1 MTAHS
6 SLQAVAAEDYTS
18 GPGSQSGRIAVAMSG
33 GVDSSVTAA
42 LLVEAG
48 YDVVGLTM
56 QLYDHGA
63 ATAKAKAC
71 CAGQDIY
78 DARRVSD
85 KLGIPHYVLDYE
97 KTFEADVITPFA
109 EAYRRG
115 ETPIP
120 CILCNQTV
128 KFRDLIA
135 AARGI
140 GAVGL
145 ATGHYVRKG
154 KTPDGPVLMRAVDAD
169 RDQSYFLFS
178 TTREQLDFLHFPLG
192 GLPKSE
198 TRALAVKYGLVVADK
213 PDSQDICFVPTGRYT
228 EIVSKYADEKFSS
241 GKIIHVDGRELGQ
254 HSGIENFTIGQRR
267 GIGIGGTKDPLYVV
281 AIDPENAIVRVG
293 PKDALARQEITLR
306 DLNWLGAASE
316 IEGEGAAVFARVRN
330 AHAPVS
336 ATIYS
341 SGEGKGAH
349 VRFDEPLFGVSPGQA
364 CVLYRDDVVLGG
376 GWIQRDRSL
385 DTVPHN
391 LRPDSADLHEQARA

>member
-1 MTAHS
+1 MNS
-6 SLQAVAAEDYTS
+6 NLPVQAVTVEDYTAGS
-18 GPGSQSGRIAVAMSG
+18 GSNSGRIAVAMSG

-78 DARRVSD
+78 DARRVAD

-97 KTFEADVITPFA
+97 KTFEADVIAPFA
-109 EAYRRG
+109 NAYRQG

-135 AARGI
+135 AARDI

-145 ATGHYVRKG
+145 ATGHYVRRG
-154 KTPDGPVLMRAVDAD
+154 ETPEGPVLLRAVDAD

-178 TTREQLDFLHFPLG
+178 TTREQLSFLHFPLG
-192 GLPKSE
+192 GVPKSE
-198 TRALAVKYGLVVADK
+198 TRALAAKYDLAVADK

-228 EIVSKYADEKFSS
+228 EIVSKYADDGFSS
-241 GKIIHVDGRELGQ
+241 GRIVHVDGRELGE

-281 AIDPENAIVRVG
+281 AIDPDTATVKVG
-293 PKDALARQEITLR
+293 PKDALARQEIALR
-306 DLNWLGAASE
+306 DLNWLGADTE
-316 IEGEGAAVFARVRN
+316 LDGEGAPVFARVRN
-330 AHAPVS
+330 AHAPVPAHICRDS
-336 ATIYS
+336 T
-341 SGEGKGAH
+341 GAAR
-349 VRFDEPLFGVSPGQA
+349 VTFDEPLFGVSPGQA

-385 DTVPHN
+385 DAVPHN
-391 LRPDSADLHEQARA
+391 LKPAQTQSEGRATA

>member
-1 MTAHS
+1 MQKRPVTVTDYS
-6 SLQAVAAEDYTS
+6 SSS
-18 GPGSQSGRIAVAMSG
+18 GSKSGTIAVAMSG

-42 LLVEAG
+42 MLVEAG

-63 ATAKAKAC
+63 ATSKSKTC

-78 DARRVSD
+78 DARRVAD

-109 EAYRRG
+109 EAYRQG

-135 AARGI
+135 AARDI
-140 GAVGL
+140 GAAGL
-145 ATGHYVRKG
+145 ATGHYVQKG
-154 KTPDGPVLMRAVDAD
+154 ETPEGPVMLRAVDAD

-178 TTREQLDFLHFPLG
+178 TTRDQLSFLHFPLG

-198 TRALAVKYGLVVADK
+198 TRELAVKYGLSVADK

-228 EIVSKYADEKFSS
+228 EIVSKFSDEGFVP
-241 GKIIHVDGRELGQ
+241 GQIVHIDGRVLGQ
-254 HSGIENFTIGQRR
+254 HEGIENFTIGQRR

-281 AIDPENAIVRVG
+281 AINPDTATVQVG
-293 PKDALARQEITLR
+293 PKDALARQTIMLR
-306 DLNWLGAASE
+306 DLNWLGADEELS
-316 IEGEGAAVFARVRN
+316 GRGAKILARVRN
-330 AHAPVS
+330 AHAPAPARIVRGENEAVS
-336 ATIYS
+336 RV
-341 SGEGKGAH
+341 E
-349 VRFDEPLFGVSPGQA
+349 FDEPLYGVSPGQA
-364 CVLYRDDVVLGG
+364 CVLYQGDLVLGG
-376 GWIQRDRSL
+376 GWIQRDTSARF
-385 DTVPHN
+385 VPHN
-391 LRPDSADLHEQARA
+391 LRAQEPAARGVA